1 MPRRKRAPADHP
13 RLFDDAA
20 PSKRFSRDKGKLA
33 KDRGMLTAAVN
44 RKEILA
50 LGRVIAERIAQ
61 GHEARTVSADD
72 VYRELESQ
80 GVNIKLLGNAAGSLF
95 KGSQWEFTGRRLA
108 SARITNHA
116 RAIMLW
122 KLK

>member
-1 MPRRKRAPADHP
+1 MPRRKPAPADHP

-20 PSKRFSRDKGKLA
+20 PSKRFSRDKGQLA
-33 KDRGMLTAAVN
+33 RDRGMLAAAVS
-44 RKEILA
+44 RKEILELA
-50 LGRVIAERIAQ
+50 RGIAETIAQ
-61 GHEARTVSADD
+61 GREARTVCADD
-72 VYRELESQ
+72 VYKELEAQ
-80 GVNIKLLGNAAGSLF
+80 GVNIRLLGNAAGSLF